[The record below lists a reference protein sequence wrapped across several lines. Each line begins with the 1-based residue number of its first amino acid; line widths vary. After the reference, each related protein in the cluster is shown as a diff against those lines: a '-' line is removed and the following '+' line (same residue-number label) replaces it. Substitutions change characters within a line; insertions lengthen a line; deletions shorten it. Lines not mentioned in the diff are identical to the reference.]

1 MGVLSALDRITQG
14 LGKNPSALLNWG
26 QDLQPVPSRA
36 SHAPPGEATSGMT
49 RTSSR
54 SPHGPGGN
62 SELERK
68 VLAAARRLLM
78 ARHYAPRTEKTYV
91 SWIRRFMRHYP
102 GRDPGDMG
110 PEEVNAFLSSLAVE
124 RSVSASTQN
133 QAAAA
138 LLFLYRDGYKKD
150 LAGLDQI
157 IRAKHSRTLPV
168 VLNRT
173 EVRAVLEK
181 MEGVPK
187 TVALLLYGS
196 GLRLGE
202 ALKLRVKDVDLE
214 RCELVIRGPKGNR
227 DRVTMLPKSLITQLE
242 TRMENSALVLALDR
256 RRGANGVSLPE
267 GLRRKYP
274 GAPLELA
281 WQWLFPGARY
291 TSAPES
297 NESFRYPMHHT
308 RVQRAFREAV
318 RQAKIAKKATCH
330 SLRHSFA
337 THLLEDGYD
346 IRTIQELL
354 GHRSVRAT
362 MIYTHVLNSG
372 GLAVRSPLDR
382 LP

>member
-1 MGVLSALDRITQG
+1 
-14 LGKNPSALLNWG
+14 
-26 QDLQPVPSRA
+26 
-36 SHAPPGEATSGMT
+36 
-49 RTSSR
+49 
-54 SPHGPGGN
+54 
-62 SELERK
+62 
-68 VLAAARRLLM
+68 
-78 ARHYAPRTEKTYV
+78 
-91 SWIRRFMRHYP
+91 
-102 GRDPGDMG
+102 MG

-150 LAGLDQI
+150 LEGLGQV
-157 IRAKHSRTLPV
+157 IRAKHSRALPV

-173 EVRAVLEK
+173 EVRTVLGK
-181 MEGVPK
+181 MDGVPK

-202 ALKLRVKDVDLE
+202 GLKLRVKDVDLE
-214 RCELVIRGPKGNR
+214 RCELVVRGPKGNR
-227 DRVTMLPKSLITQLE
+227 DRVTMLPRSIITQ
-242 TRMENSALVLALDR
+242 MEERIENAALVLALDR
-256 RRGANGVSLPE
+256 KRRANGVALPE
-267 GLRRKYP
+267 GLRWKYP
-274 GAPLELA
+274 NAPLELA
-281 WQWLFPGARY
+281 WQWLFPGARH
-291 TSAPES
+291 TPAADPK
-297 NESFRYPMHHT
+297 ESFRFPMHHT
-308 RVQRAFREAV
+308 QVQRAFREAV
-318 RQAKIAKKATCH
+318 RRAQIAKRATCH

-354 GHRSVRAT
+354 GHRSVRTTMILLGHRSVRTT

>member
-1 MGVLSALDRITQG
+1 MARILSRGPHVPGV
-14 LGKNPSALLNWG
+14 
-26 QDLQPVPSRA
+26 
-36 SHAPPGEATSGMT
+36 H
-49 RTSSR
+49 
-54 SPHGPGGN
+54 

-78 ARHYAPRTEKTYV
+78 ARHYAPRTQKTYV
-91 SWIRRFMRHYP
+91 SWIRRFMRYHP
-102 GRDPGDMG
+102 GKNPKDMG
-110 PEEVNAFLSSLAVE
+110 PKEVNAFLSSLAVE

-150 LAGLDQI
+150 LEGLGQI
-157 IRAKHSRTLPV
+157 IRAKHSRTVPV
-168 VLNRT
+168 VLNRS
-173 EVRAVLEK
+173 EVRTVLER

-187 TVALLLYGS
+187 TVARLLYGS

-214 RCELVIRGPKGNR
+214 RCELVVRGPKGNR
-227 DRVTMLPKSLITQLE
+227 DRVTMLPKSLTSQMGE
-242 TRMENSALVLALDR
+242 RMENAAVVLALDR
-256 RRGANGVSLPE
+256 KRGANGVALPE

-281 WQWLFPGARY
+281 WQWIFPGPRH
-291 TSAPES
+291 TPSPNPED
-297 NESFRYPMHHT
+297 SFRYPMHHT

-318 RQAKIAKKATCH
+318 TSARMAKRATCH
-330 SLRHSFA
+330 SLRHPFA

-346 IRTIQELL
+346 IRTIQEPL
-354 GHRSVRAT
+354 GHRSARTT

>member
-1 MGVLSALDRITQG
+1 MARILSRGPHVPGV
-14 LGKNPSALLNWG
+14 
-26 QDLQPVPSRA
+26 
-36 SHAPPGEATSGMT
+36 H
-49 RTSSR
+49 
-54 SPHGPGGN
+54 

-78 ARHYAPRTEKTYV
+78 ARHYAPRTQKTYV
-91 SWIRRFMRHYP
+91 SWIRRFMRYHP
-102 GRDPGDMG
+102 GKNPKDMG
-110 PEEVNAFLSSLAVE
+110 PKEVNAFLSSLAVE

-150 LAGLDQI
+150 LEGLGQI
-157 IRAKHSRTLPV
+157 IRA
-168 VLNRT
+168 
-173 EVRAVLEK
+173 
-181 MEGVPK
+181 
-187 TVALLLYGS
+187 
-196 GLRLGE
+196 
-202 ALKLRVKDVDLE
+202 
-214 RCELVIRGPKGNR
+214 GNR
-227 DRVTMLPKSLITQLE
+227 DRVTMLPKSLTSQMGE
-242 TRMENSALVLALDR
+242 RMENAAVVLALDR
-256 RRGANGVSLPE
+256 KRGANGVALPE

-281 WQWLFPGARY
+281 WQWIFPGPRH
-291 TSAPES
+291 TPSPNPED
-297 NESFRYPMHHT
+297 SFRYPMHHT

-318 RQAKIAKKATCH
+318 TSARMAKRATCH

-354 GHRSVRAT
+354 GHRSVRTT